1 MERFFAEL
9 DKYNAATQPDT
20 RHHIEEHFWDAFGV
34 NKAPLVLD
42 MSGFSALTTRY
53 GIMHYLAMVR
63 RMQLALRPMVER
75 TGGQIVKFEADNL
88 FAVYDEVEPAIRAAI
103 QMNMSLEAMN
113 TMTDDTRDI
122 HVSIGIAFGKLLLV
136 PERDFYGDPVNLA
149 SKLGEDIAGRGEI
162 LVTDAAFQRVRPESG
177 IQTEKLEMSISG
189 ITIPAHKVLY

>member
-20 RHHIEEHFWDAFGV
+20 RHHIEEHVWDAFGAV
-34 NKAPLVLD
+34 KAPLVLD

-53 GIMHYLAMVR
+53 GILHYLGMVR
-63 RMQLALRPMVER
+63 RLQVALKPIVDR

-88 FAVYDEVEPAIRAAI
+88 FALYDDVEPAIRAAI

-122 HVSIGIAFGKLLLV
+122 HVSIGIAYGKMLLI
-136 PERDFYGDPVNLA
+136 PEKDFYGDPVNLA

-162 LVTDAAFQRVRPESG
+162 LVTEAAFQRVRPEAG
-177 IQTEKLEMSISG
+177 IQSEKLELSISG
-189 ITIPAHKVLY
+189 ITIPAHKVKY